1 EQITGIFDLDAWQRD
16 RLSTPRAREWLD
28 RIVDAYNQSDVERGR
43 LVELLHDTDPEMWLL
58 ANAAATA
65 IAELDPDDEELRER
79 VLDDMSALLTWET
92 PDGNYVVGV
101 PDNELGRMTLRVLS
115 AVYDDSLAEGRK
127 LVGAIKWSLHN
138 EIEEDLLRWR
148 KGRLADLGFPEWE
161 EAMRLFAPLARDVIT
176 GRSSDAEEPAAHVPG
191 RLTARPPAQLGS
203 TQDILRRVMQR
214 LED

>member
-1 EQITGIFDLDAWQRD
+1 ARKLREEQRLELLLPYASAEQITGIFDLDAWQRD

-101 PDNELGRMTLRVLS
+101 PDNELG
-115 AVYDDSLAEGRK
+115 
-127 LVGAIKWSLHN
+127 
-138 EIEEDLLRWR
+138 
-148 KGRLADLGFPEWE
+148 
-161 EAMRLFAPLARDVIT
+161 
-176 GRSSDAEEPAAHVPG
+176 
-191 RLTARPPAQLGS
+191 
-203 TQDILRRVMQR
+203 
-214 LED
+214 